1 MRRNGASTIR
11 DVARES
17 GYSAST
23 VSIVLNNAPLS
34 RYIPED
40 TKGRIQ
46 IAARRLGY
54 RPNPLARSLRSQRSN
69 IVGVMVFDITD
80 PFCTPIL
87 RGLENALYQAN
98 YLSLLADAH
107 NEPHRFER
115 YLEMLL
121 DRRVEGLVVI
131 ANWLVTDIKVLADL
145 TEKQVPTV
153 IAGRA
158 FEIENISSVSVD
170 NEGGAALALEHLYG
184 LGHREI
190 AFLRGPKILAS
201 SGQRWKGIRNFAQS
215 VGLRLDAKRI
225 AELPES
231 LDPNSSFEAGAQL
244 TTELLRREKS
254 FSALV
259 AYDDITA
266 LGALR
271 ALKKKGLRVPEDC
284 SVVGFDDVA
293 QASLSA
299 PSLTTVRQPMEA
311 MGSMSVGMM
320 LDAIKAVDQKESIP
334 VVRRKI
340 PAELVVR
347 ESTGKCARRVGVSQS
362 GAHRDPG
369 LFLGALG
376 DGFAKD

>member
-1 MRRNGASTIR
+1 MRRNSASTIR

-34 RYIPED
+34 RYIPEE

-46 IAARRLGY
+46 TAARRLGY

-107 NEPHRFER
+107 NEAHRFER

-121 DRRVEGLVVI
+121 DRRVEGLIVV
-131 ANWLVTDIKVLADL
+131 ANWLVTDIKLLADL

-158 FEIENISSVSVD
+158 FEIENISTVSVD
-170 NEGGAALALEHLYG
+170 NENGAALALEHLYR

-190 AFLRGPKILAS
+190 AYLRGPKTLAS

-215 VGLRLDAKRI
+215 AGLRLDPKRV

-231 LDPNSSFEAGAQL
+231 QDPNSSFEAGAQL
-244 TTELLRREKS
+244 TSELLRGGKS
-254 FSALV
+254 FTSLL
-259 AYDDITA
+259 AYDDMAA
-266 LGALR
+266 LGAVR
-271 ALKKKGLRVPEDC
+271 ALKMKGLRVPEDC

-293 QASLSA
+293 QASLA
-299 PSLTTVRQPMEA
+299 VPSLTTVRQPMEA

-320 LDAIKAVDQKESIP
+320 LDAIKAVDQKKEIP
-334 VVRRKI
+334 VMRRKI

-347 ESTGKCARRVGVSQS
+347 ESTSAV
-362 GAHRDPG
+362 A
-369 LFLGALG
+369 
-376 DGFAKD
+376 

>member
-1 MRRNGASTIR
+1 MPRGGASTIR

-23 VSIVLNNAPLS
+23 VSIVLNSAPLS
-34 RYIPED
+34 RYIPEE
-40 TKGRIQ
+40 TKIRIQ
-46 IAARRLGY
+46 SAARKLGY

-69 IVGVMVFDITD
+69 TVGVMVFDITD

-87 RGLENALYQAN
+87 RGLETSLYQAN

-107 NEPHRFER
+107 NELYRFER

-121 DRRVEGLVVI
+121 DRRVEGLIVI
-131 ANWLVTDIKVLADL
+131 ANWLMTDIKLLADL

-158 FEIENISSVSVD
+158 YEIDTVSTVSVD
-170 NEGGAALALEHLYG
+170 NETGAALALEHLYR

-190 AFLRGPKILAS
+190 AFLRGPKALAS
-201 SGQRWKGIRNFAQS
+201 SGQRWKGIRTFANS
-215 VGLRLDAKRI
+215 MGLKLDAKRV

-231 LDPNSSFEAGAQL
+231 LDANSSFEAGALL
-244 TTELLRREKS
+244 TTELLRQGKP
-254 FSALV
+254 FTALM
-259 AYDDITA
+259 AFDDMTA

-271 ALKKKGLRVPEDC
+271 ALKQKGLRVPEDC
-284 SVVGFDDVA
+284 SVIGFDDVA
-293 QASLSA
+293 QAALSV

-311 MGSMSVGMM
+311 MGSMSVGIM
-320 LDAIKAVDQKESIP
+320 LDSIKSVEQKRDVP

-347 ESTGKCARRVGVSQS
+347 ESTT
-362 GAHRDPG
+362 
-369 LFLGALG
+369 AL
-376 DGFAKD
+376 K

>member
-1 MRRNGASTIR
+1 MRRSGTSTIR

-46 IAARRLGY
+46 TAARRLGY

-87 RGLENALYQAN
+87 RGLENALYQAS

-121 DRRVEGLVVI
+121 DRRVEGLIVI
-131 ANWLVTDIKVLADL
+131 ANWLVTDIKLLADL
-145 TEKQVPTV
+145 TGKHVPTV

-158 FEIENISSVSVD
+158 FEIENVSTVSVD
-170 NEGGAALALEHLYG
+170 NENGAALALEHLYN

-190 AFLRGPKILAS
+190 AFLRGPKTLAS
-201 SGQRWKGIRNFAQS
+201 SAQRWKGIRAFAQS
-215 VGLRLDAKRI
+215 VGLRLDPKRI

-231 LDPNSSFEAGAQL
+231 QDPNSSFEAAGHL
-244 TTELLRREKS
+244 TAELLARGNS
-254 FSALV
+254 FSALM
-259 AYDDITA
+259 AFDDMTA

-284 SVVGFDDVA
+284 SVIGFDDVA
-293 QASLSA
+293 QASLSL

-311 MGSMSVGMM
+311 MGSMSVGMI
-320 LDAIKAVDQKESIP
+320 LDAIKAVNQKQEVP
-334 VVRRKI
+334 VMRKKI

-347 ESTGKCARRVGVSQS
+347 ESTGSVSNS
-362 GAHRDPG
+362 
-369 LFLGALG
+369 
-376 DGFAKD
+376 

>member
-1 MRRNGASTIR
+1 MPRSGASTIR

-34 RYIPED
+34 RYIPGE
-40 TKGRIQ
+40 TKERIQ
-46 IAARRLGY
+46 TAARRLGY

-69 IVGVMVFDITD
+69 IVGVMVFDIID

-98 YLSLLADAH
+98 YVSLLADAH

-121 DRRVEGLVVI
+121 DRRVEGLIVV
-131 ANWLVTDIKVLADL
+131 ANWLMTDIKVLADL

-158 FEIENISSVSVD
+158 FEIENVSTVSVD
-170 NEGGAALALEHLYG
+170 NESGAAMALEHLYQ

-190 AFLRGPKILAS
+190 AFLRGPKALAS

-215 VGLRLDAKRI
+215 MGLRLDPKRI
-225 AELPES
+225 VELPES
-231 LDPNSSFEAGAQL
+231 LDANSSFEAGARL
-244 TTELLRREKS
+244 TTELLGRDKA
-254 FSALV
+254 FTALL
-259 AYDDITA
+259 AYDDVTA

-284 SVVGFDDVA
+284 SVIGFDDVA
-293 QASLSA
+293 QANLSM
-299 PSLTTVRQPMEA
+299 PSLATVRQPMEA
-311 MGSMSVGMM
+311 MGAMSVGLI
-320 LDAIKAVDQKESIP
+320 LDAIKAVNQKQDIP

-347 ESTGKCARRVGVSQS
+347 ESTKRRES
-362 GAHRDPG
+362 
-369 LFLGALG
+369 
-376 DGFAKD
+376 

>member
-1 MRRNGASTIR
+1 MGRTGVVTIR
-11 DVARES
+11 DVAREC

-23 VSIVLNNAPLS
+23 VSIVLNSAPLS
-34 RYIPED
+34 RYIPAD
-40 TKGRIQ
+40 TKGRIET
-46 IAARRLGY
+46 AAKRMGY

-69 IVGVMVFDITD
+69 IVGVMVIDITD

-87 RGLENALYQAN
+87 RGLENALYQAS

-131 ANWLVTDIKVLADL
+131 ANWLVTDIKLLADL
-145 TEKQVPTV
+145 TECRVPTV
-153 IAGRA
+153 IAGRS
-158 FEIENISSVSVD
+158 FEDHSVSTVSVD
-170 NEGGAALALEHLYG
+170 NENGAGMALEHLYR

-190 AFLRGPKILAS
+190 AFLRGPKALSS
-201 SGQRWKGIRNFAQS
+201 SGQRWKGIRAFAQS
-215 VGLRLDAKRI
+215 AGLRLDSKKI
-225 AELPES
+225 LELPES

-244 TTELLRREKS
+244 TGELLRQGKP
-254 FSALV
+254 FTALM
-259 AYDDITA
+259 AYDDMAA

-293 QASLSA
+293 QASLSV

-311 MGSMSVGMM
+311 MGCLSAGMV
-320 LDAIKAVDQKESIP
+320 LEAIKAMDEKQDAP

-340 PAELVVR
+340 LAKLVVR
-347 ESTGKCARRVGVSQS
+347 ESTR
-362 GAHRDPG
+362 
-369 LFLGALG
+369 AL
-376 DGFAKD
+376 K

>member
-23 VSIVLNNAPLS
+23 VSIVLNSAPLA
-34 RYIPED
+34 RYIPEE
-40 TKGRIQ
+40 TKARIQ
-46 IAARRLGY
+46 TAARRLGY

-87 RGLENALYQAN
+87 RGLENALYQAS

-121 DRRVEGLVVI
+121 DRRVEGLIVI

-158 FEIENISSVSVD
+158 FEIDNISTVSVD
-170 NEGGAALALEHLYG
+170 NESGAALALEHLYR

-190 AFLRGPKILAS
+190 AFLRGPKTLTS
-201 SGQRWKGIRNFAQS
+201 SGQRWKGIRNYAQS
-215 VGLRLDAKRI
+215 VGLKLDPKKI

-231 LDPNSSFEAGAQL
+231 LDPNSSFEAGTQL
-244 TTELLRREKS
+244 TMELLRGGRT
-254 FSALV
+254 FTALL
-259 AYDDITA
+259 AYDDVTA

-271 ALKKKGLRVPEDC
+271 ALKNKGLRVPEDC

-293 QASLSA
+293 QASLSI

-311 MGSMSVGMM
+311 MGSMSVGIM
-320 LDAIKAVDQKESIP
+320 LEAINAVDQKKDIP
-334 VVRRKI
+334 VLRRRI

-347 ESTGKCARRVGVSQS
+347 ESTQNLK
-362 GAHRDPG
+362 
-369 LFLGALG
+369 
-376 DGFAKD
+376 

>member
-1 MRRNGASTIR
+1 MRKSGATTIR

-23 VSIVLNNAPLS
+23 VSIVLNSAPLS
-34 RYIPED
+34 RYIPEE

-54 RPNPLARSLRSQRSN
+54 RPNPLARSLRNQRSN

-87 RGLENALYQAN
+87 RGLENALYQSN

-107 NEPHRFER
+107 NDAQRFER

-121 DRRVEGLVVI
+121 DRRVEGLIVI

-145 TEKQVPTV
+145 TERQVPTV

-158 FEIENISSVSVD
+158 FEIENVNTVSVD
-170 NEGGAALALEHLYG
+170 NENGAALALEYLHR
-184 LGHREI
+184 LGHRDI
-190 AFLRGPKILAS
+190 AFLRGPKTLTS
-201 SGQRWKGIRNFAQS
+201 SGQRWKGIRSFAKS
-215 VGLRLDAKRI
+215 VGLRLDVKRI
-225 AELPES
+225 KELPES
-231 LDPNSSFEAGAQL
+231 LDPNSSFEAGGQL
-244 TTELLRREKS
+244 TMELLRGGTS
-254 FSALV
+254 FTALL
-259 AYDDITA
+259 AYDDVTA
-266 LGALR
+266 LGAMR
-271 ALKKKGLRVPEDC
+271 ALKNKGLRVPEDC

-293 QASLSA
+293 QASLSL

-320 LDAIKAVDQKESIP
+320 LDAIKAVDQKLDVP

-340 PAELVVR
+340 PAKLVVR
-347 ESTGKCARRVGVSQS
+347 ESTRPLS
-362 GAHRDPG
+362 
-369 LFLGALG
+369 
-376 DGFAKD
+376 

>member
-1 MRRNGASTIR
+1 MRKSGATTIR

-23 VSIVLNNAPLS
+23 VSIVLNSAPLS
-34 RYIPED
+34 RYIPEE

-54 RPNPLARSLRSQRSN
+54 RPNPLARSLRNQRSN

-87 RGLENALYQAN
+87 RGLENALYQSN

-107 NEPHRFER
+107 NDAQRFER

-121 DRRVEGLVVI
+121 DRRVEGLIVI

-145 TEKQVPTV
+145 TERQVPTV

-158 FEIENISSVSVD
+158 FEIENVNTVSVD
-170 NEGGAALALEHLYG
+170 NENGAALALEYLHR
-184 LGHREI
+184 LGHRDI
-190 AFLRGPKILAS
+190 AFLRGPKTLTS
-201 SGQRWKGIRNFAQS
+201 SGQRWKGIRSFAKS
-215 VGLRLDAKRI
+215 VGLRLDVKRI
-225 AELPES
+225 KELPES
-231 LDPNSSFEAGAQL
+231 LDPNSSFEAGGQL
-244 TTELLRREKS
+244 TMELLRGRTS
-254 FSALV
+254 FTALL
-259 AYDDITA
+259 AYDDVTA
-266 LGALR
+266 LGAMR
-271 ALKKKGLRVPEDC
+271 ALKNKGLRVPEDC

-293 QASLSA
+293 QASLSL

-320 LDAIKAVDQKESIP
+320 LDAIKAVDQKLDVP
-334 VVRRKI
+334 AVRRKI
-340 PAELVVR
+340 PAKLVVR
-347 ESTGKCARRVGVSQS
+347 ESTRPLS
-362 GAHRDPG
+362 
-369 LFLGALG
+369 
-376 DGFAKD
+376 

>member
-1 MRRNGASTIR
+1 VIRSGASTIR

-34 RYIPED
+34 RYIPEE

-46 IAARRLGY
+46 TAARRLGY

-87 RGLENALYQAN
+87 RGLENALYQAS
-98 YLSLLADAH
+98 YLSLLADAR

-121 DRRVEGLVVI
+121 DRRVEALIVI
-131 ANWLVTDIKVLADL
+131 ANWLMTDIKVLADL
-145 TEKQVPTV
+145 TERQIPTV

-158 FEIENISSVSVD
+158 FEIDSVSTVSVE
-170 NEGGAALALEHLYG
+170 NESGAGLALEHLYR

-190 AFLRGPKILAS
+190 AFLRGPKALAS
-201 SGQRWKGIRNFAQS
+201 SGQRWKGIRGFAQS

-244 TTELLRREKS
+244 TAELLRQGRT
-254 FSALV
+254 FTALM
-259 AYDDITA
+259 AYDDMTA

-271 ALKKKGLRVPEDC
+271 ALKNKGLRVPEDC
-284 SVVGFDDVA
+284 SVIGFDDVA
-293 QASLSA
+293 QAGLSA

-311 MGSMSVGMM
+311 MGSMSVGII
-320 LDAIKAVDQKESIP
+320 LDAIKAVQQKQDIP

-347 ESTGKCARRVGVSQS
+347 ESTR
-362 GAHRDPG
+362 
-369 LFLGALG
+369 AL
-376 DGFAKD
+376 K

>member
-1 MRRNGASTIR
+1 MRRSGASTIR

-23 VSIVLNNAPLS
+23 VSIVLNSAPLS

-40 TKGRIQ
+40 TKARIHS
-46 IAARRLGY
+46 AARRLGY

-80 PFCTPIL
+80 PFCTLIL
-87 RGLENALYQAN
+87 RGLENSLYPSN

-121 DRRVEGLVVI
+121 DRRVEGLIVI
-131 ANWLVTDIKVLADL
+131 ANWLVTDIKLLADL
-145 TEKQVPTV
+145 TAKQVPTV
-153 IAGRA
+153 ITGRA
-158 FEIENISSVSVD
+158 YEIDTVSTVSVD
-170 NEGGAALALEHLYG
+170 NEAGAALALEHLYR

-190 AFLRGPKILAS
+190 AFLRGPKVLTS
-201 SGQRWKGIRNFAQS
+201 SGQRWKGIRAFANS
-215 VGLRLDAKRI
+215 AGLQLDPKRI

-244 TTELLRREKS
+244 TAELLRQQKT
-254 FSALV
+254 FTALL
-259 AYDDITA
+259 AYDDMTA

-271 ALKKKGLRVPEDC
+271 ALKHKGLRVPEDC
-284 SVVGFDDVA
+284 SVIGFDDVA
-293 QASLSA
+293 QAGLSA

-311 MGSMSVGMM
+311 MGSISVAII
-320 LDAIKAVDQKESIP
+320 LDAIKAVDQKRDAP
-334 VVRRKI
+334 VIRRKI

-347 ESTGKCARRVGVSQS
+347 ESTG
-362 GAHRDPG
+362 
-369 LFLGALG
+369 AL
-376 DGFAKD
+376 K

>member
-1 MRRNGASTIR
+1 MRRGRASTIR

-23 VSIVLNNAPLS
+23 VSIVLNNAPLA
-34 RYIPED
+34 RYIPEE

-46 IAARRLGY
+46 TTARRLGY

-87 RGLENALYQAN
+87 RGLENALYQAS

-121 DRRVEGLVVI
+121 DRRVEGLIVI

-145 TEKQVPTV
+145 SQKQVPTV

-158 FEIENISSVSVD
+158 FESENISTVSVD
-170 NEGGAALALEHLYG
+170 NESGAALALEHLYR

-190 AFLRGPKILAS
+190 AFLRGPKTLAS
-201 SGQRWKGIRNFAQS
+201 SGQRWKGIRSYAQS
-215 VGLRLDAKRI
+215 VGLTLDAKRI

-231 LDPNSSFEAGAQL
+231 LDPNSSFEAGTQL
-244 TTELLRREKS
+244 TAELLRGGKP
-254 FSALV
+254 FTALL
-259 AYDDITA
+259 AYDDVTA

-271 ALKKKGLRVPEDC
+271 ALKNKRLRVPEDC

-293 QASLSA
+293 QASLSL

-320 LDAIKAVDQKESIP
+320 LDAIKAVEHKKDIP
-334 VVRRKI
+334 VVRRRI

-347 ESTGKCARRVGVSQS
+347 ESTERLK
-362 GAHRDPG
+362 
-369 LFLGALG
+369 
-376 DGFAKD
+376 

>member
-1 MRRNGASTIR
+1 MRRIGASTIR

-34 RYIPED
+34 RYIPSQ
-40 TKGRIQ
+40 TKERIQ
-46 IAARRLGY
+46 TAARHLGY
-54 RPNPLARSLRSQRSN
+54 RPNPLARSLRSQHSN

-80 PFCTPIL
+80 PFCTPVL
-87 RGLENALYQAN
+87 RGLENALYQSS

-121 DRRVEGLVVI
+121 DRRVEGLIVI
-131 ANWLVTDIKVLADL
+131 ANWLMTDIKVLADL
-145 TEKQVPTV
+145 TERQVPTV

-158 FEIENISSVSVD
+158 FEIDSVSTVSVD
-170 NEGGAALALEHLYG
+170 NEGGAALALEHLHR

-190 AFLRGPKILAS
+190 AFLRGPKALAS
-201 SGQRWKGIRNFAQS
+201 SGQRWKGIRSFAQS
-215 VGLRLDAKRI
+215 AGLRLDAKRI

-244 TTELLRREKS
+244 TAELLRQGKP
-254 FSALV
+254 FTALM
-259 AYDDITA
+259 AYDDVTA

-271 ALKKKGLRVPEDC
+271 ALKKKGMRVPEDC
-284 SVVGFDDVA
+284 SVIGFDDVA
-293 QASLSA
+293 QAGLSV

-311 MGSMSVGMM
+311 MGSMSVGIM
-320 LDAIKAVDQKESIP
+320 LDAIKAVNQKRDIP
-334 VVRRKI
+334 VMRRKI

-347 ESTGKCARRVGVSQS
+347 ESTR
-362 GAHRDPG
+362 
-369 LFLGALG
+369 AL
-376 DGFAKD
+376 K

>member
-1 MRRNGASTIR
+1 MRRGRASTIR

-23 VSIVLNNAPLS
+23 VSIVLNNAPLA
-34 RYIPED
+34 RYIPEE

-46 IAARRLGY
+46 TTARRLGY

-87 RGLENALYQAN
+87 RGLENALYQAS

-121 DRRVEGLVVI
+121 DRRVEGLIVI

-145 TEKQVPTV
+145 SQKQVPTV

-158 FEIENISSVSVD
+158 FESENISTVSVD
-170 NEGGAALALEHLYG
+170 NESGAALALEHLYR

-190 AFLRGPKILAS
+190 AFLRGPKTLAS
-201 SGQRWKGIRNFAQS
+201 SGQRWKGIRSYAQS
-215 VGLRLDAKRI
+215 VGLTLDAKRI

-231 LDPNSSFEAGAQL
+231 LDPNSSFEAGTQL
-244 TTELLRREKS
+244 TAELLRGGKP
-254 FSALV
+254 FTALL
-259 AYDDITA
+259 AYDDVTA

-271 ALKKKGLRVPEDC
+271 ALKNKRLRVPEDC

-293 QASLSA
+293 QASLSL

-320 LDAIKAVDQKESIP
+320 LDAIKAVEHKKDIP
-334 VVRRKI
+334 VVRRRI
-340 PAELVVR
+340 PAELVAR
-347 ESTGKCARRVGVSQS
+347 ESTERLK
-362 GAHRDPG
+362 
-369 LFLGALG
+369 
-376 DGFAKD
+376 

>member
-1 MRRNGASTIR
+1 MRKSGATTIR

-23 VSIVLNNAPLS
+23 VSIVLNSAPLS
-34 RYIPED
+34 RYISEQ

-46 IAARRLGY
+46 TAARRLGY

-107 NEPHRFER
+107 NEAHRFER

-121 DRRVEGLVVI
+121 DRRVEGLIVI

-145 TEKQVPTV
+145 TERQVPTV

-158 FEIENISSVSVD
+158 FEIENVSTVSVD
-170 NEGGAALALEHLYG
+170 NENGSALALEHLHR

-190 AFLRGPKILAS
+190 AFLRGPKTLAS

-215 VGLRLDAKRI
+215 VGLRLDGKRI
-225 AELPES
+225 KELPES
-231 LDPNSSFEAGAQL
+231 LDPNSSFEAGGQL
-244 TTELLRREKS
+244 TAELLRGGRP
-254 FSALV
+254 FTALM
-259 AYDDITA
+259 AYDDVTA
-266 LGALR
+266 LGAMR
-271 ALKKKGLRVPEDC
+271 ALKNKGLRVPEDC
-284 SVVGFDDVA
+284 SVMGFDDVA
-293 QASLSA
+293 QAALSL
-299 PSLTTVRQPMEA
+299 PSLTTMRQPMEA

-320 LDAIKAVDQKESIP
+320 LDAIKAVEQKQDIP

-340 PAELVVR
+340 PAELVAR
-347 ESTGKCARRVGVSQS
+347 ESTRERA
-362 GAHRDPG
+362 AP
-369 LFLGALG
+369 
-376 DGFAKD
+376 

>member
-1 MRRNGASTIR
+1 MGKSGAITIR

-23 VSIVLNNAPLS
+23 VSIVLNSAPLS
-34 RYIPED
+34 RYIPAD
-40 TKGRIQ
+40 TKTRIET
-46 IAARRLGY
+46 AARRLGY

-87 RGLENALYQAN
+87 RGLENSLYQAN

-121 DRRVEGLVVI
+121 DRRVEGLIVI
-131 ANWLVTDIKVLADL
+131 ANWLVTDIKLLADL
-145 TEKQVPTV
+145 TERHVPTV
-153 IAGRA
+153 IAGRE
-158 FEIENISSVSVD
+158 FETDSVSTVSVD
-170 NEGGAALALEHLYG
+170 NEGGASLALEHLYQ

-190 AFLRGPKILAS
+190 AFLRGPKALSS
-201 SGQRWKGIRNFAQS
+201 SGQRWKGIKRFARS
-215 VGLRLDAKRI
+215 VGLHLDAKRI

-231 LDPNSSFEAGAQL
+231 LDANSSFEAGEQL
-244 TTELLRREKS
+244 TSELWRRGKG
-254 FSALV
+254 FTALV

-271 ALKKKGLRVPEDC
+271 ALKKQGLGVPEDC
-284 SVVGFDDVA
+284 SVIGFDDVA
-293 QASLSA
+293 QASLSV

-311 MGSMSVGMM
+311 MGAMSTGIM
-320 LDAIKAVDQKESIP
+320 LEAIKAANQKRDLP

-340 PAELVVR
+340 AAELVVR
-347 ESTGKCARRVGVSQS
+347 ESTR
-362 GAHRDPG
+362 
-369 LFLGALG
+369 ALH
-376 DGFAKD
+376 